1 MAYTNSGSHNYT
13 EIHDINDTHR
23 VVTSGMDFN
32 CESGIYGVANLSEV
46 RPYFNQVWQTYLL
59 TTISSVDDNKI
70 SYRGTQLSGG
80 IIEGESQTINYNIM
94 GGSSVSYCIGNHIF
108 QNTDTNYTISVNGIA
123 TFPVFRQGDEE
134 SINNYIATGDDSG
147 ALNYDLLHG
156 TKCNFFVT
164 NNGDRISLKIRPQDN
179 DKVILLDSTNLIFHS
194 DIPLTSDKQ
203 KTISSYEYNT
213 TWDSVTSGMS
223 IVTAQGLI
231 NTLELTLEGYYKNEL
246 VCTLKAKMK
255 KGVVAG
261 IGNPSCTPIIAIDN
275 DYKLYCSTD
284 NMFDDI
290 STPSDDVSDA
300 TDNNNDGSSFGGFT
314 SLTSTYKVSK
324 QALNDLGRFI
334 WQDDAFK
341 NIKLLNNSP
350 LENIISIIYMPI
362 DINNGTSNRLSL
374 GNITT
379 NISGLLLNQNM
390 VKINIASFT
399 MPLFNNGFLAYEPYT
414 SISMYLPFVGMI
426 DLQPK
431 DVCGYT
437 ITIDYAFDVVFGSFA
452 VFVYTSKGGG
462 KTLIYTSQGDCSVNI
477 PLSSSNHSNMQA
489 SLLQAGVGLV
499 SDVATK
505 NAIGVVN
512 DISNIATIQNHTST
526 FGSPSSMVGALSP
539 NYCYYIARTPIINLP
554 ENFAHTKGFI
564 CMETYKLSDLKGFTK
579 LSIDL
584 DLSGFNAT
592 DKEKSEL
599 INILTTGFYL

>member
-32 CESGIYGVANLSEV
+32 CESGIYGVAISSEV
-46 RPYFNQVWQTYLL
+46 RPFFNQPWQTYLL
-59 TTISSVDDNKI
+59 STISSIDDNRI
-70 SYRGTQLSGG
+70 SYRGTRSSGEV
-80 IIEGESQTINYNIM
+80 IEGESQTINYSIM

-108 QNTDTNYTISVNGIA
+108 QNTDINYTISVNGIA
-123 TFPVFRQGDEE
+123 TFPVFLEDDEE

-179 DKVILLDSTNLIFHS
+179 DKVILLDSTTLIFHS

-223 IVTAQGLI
+223 IVTAQALI

-300 TDNNNDGSSFGGFT
+300 TDNNNDGSSFGGFS

-362 DINNGTSNRLSL
+362 DINNGTDNRISL

-390 VKINIASFT
+390 TKINIATFT

-414 SISMYLPFVGMI
+414 SISLYLPFVGMI

-477 PLSSSNHSNMQA
+477 PLSSSNHSNMQS